1 MSRKTLAPIPTSLT
15 LSALMLASSAFA
27 ADPPAKPADGA
38 SPDINRAGSSDTTL
52 DQVTVQGQRDPK
64 LSSPKQVKPVL
75 DTPQTI
81 TVITAET
88 LKEQGASTLV
98 QALKN
103 TPGISM
109 LAGEG
114 GTGGA
119 PGDSATIRGFNARK
133 DIFIDGVRDFGSYA
147 RDPFNLDQ
155 VEIVKG
161 PSSFLGGRGSTGG
174 AINLVTK
181 QAQRET
187 FYAGVVSGGT
197 DAYRRLTLDVNQ
209 SLESVDPRLKDAA
222 FRINAVGFEANT
234 PGRDYVK
241 NERMGVAPTLTF
253 GLGSPTQVTVGFF
266 HLDQDDLPDFG
277 IPFVPICQ
285 QRRPRRRRLRQQGGT
300 GQLQQLLRPGQ
311 SRPRERLHQH
321 RLGGREAR
329 FRQRHRPQQPHAIR
343 FDLSRLDPL
352 GAALRQ
358 HDHHR
363 HQPRAAVA
371 RRDRHGHHQP
381 DRRHLQVHHRDG
393 EALGRGRPRDRER
406 ELARLRTRRLRSGHI
421 AGNFG
426 AAEHGH
432 GSVSTFPT
440 TDLFN
445 PDPFQ
450 PYSYSVQRTGA
461 FTYNAAHSQAIY
473 AFDTLD
479 LDDRWS
485 VMGGLRWDRFH
496 DDANATTSD
505 FTKNVLTSF
514 TRTDKMLSW
523 RASVSYKPAKNGSI
537 YVSSGTSFNP
547 SAEGLTLAAA
557 ANSLNSQNV
566 GPEKNISYEVGTK
579 WNLFDEKLL
588 VTAALFRTEKTNA
601 RTEDPANPNDFVTL
615 NGKARVQGL
624 ELGATGKLTREWGVQ
639 AGYAYMDGKIV
650 SSANPLEVNQPLSS
664 APRNSGNL
672 WTTYSFPSHVD
683 IGAGA
688 TYVGKRVVN
697 TTATRYVDGYAT
709 FDAMAAYRV
718 NSRFTVRLNI
728 YNLTDK
734 RYVLD
739 MYNTGSS
746 GHVIPGSTRSAVL
759 AGEFM
764 F

>member
-1 MSRKTLAPIPTSLT
+1 MSPKTLAPIPTSLT

-38 SPDINRAGSSDTTL
+38 STDTKRTGSSDTTL

-64 LSSPKQVKPVL
+64 LSSPKQVKPLL

-181 QAQRET
+181 QAQREN
-187 FYAGVVSGGT
+187 FYAGAVSGGT

-209 SLESVDPRLKDAA
+209 SLESLDPRLKDAA

-241 NERMGVAPTLTF
+241 NERVGIAPTLSF

-277 IPFVPICQ
+277 IPFVPI
-285 QRRPRRRRLRQQGGT
+285 GNNAV
-300 GQLQQLLRPGQ
+300 PGVAGYGNKVAPVNY
-311 SRPRERLHQH
+311 SNFYGLVNR
-321 RLGGREAR
+321 
-329 FRQRHRPQQPHAIR
+329 
-343 FDLSRLDPL
+343 
-352 GAALRQ
+352 
-358 HDHHR
+358 DHEN
-363 HQPRAAVA
+363 VY
-371 RRDRHGHHQP
+371 
-381 DRRHLQVHHRDG
+381 
-393 EALGRGRPRDRER
+393 
-406 ELARLRTRRLRSGHI
+406 TNI
-421 AGNFG
+421 
-426 AAEHGH
+426 
-432 GSVSTFPT
+432 GSVAVKHDFGNGIVLNNHTQYGLTYRDSILSAPRFANTTTTAINHELQSLDETDTGITNQTDVTFKFITGTMKHAVVAGLEIARESSRVYARGAYDPGKSPATSAPLSTATIPFPFPT

-461 FTYNAAHSQAIY
+461 YTYNAAHSQALY
-473 AFDTLD
+473 AFDTVD
-479 LDDRWS
+479 LDERWS

-496 DDANATTSD
+496 DDASSISSD
-505 FTKNVLTSF
+505 LTKNVLTSF

-547 SAEGLTLAAA
+547 SAESLTLAAA
-557 ANSLNSQNV
+557 ANSVNSQNV
-566 GPEKNISYEVGTK
+566 GPEKNISYEIGTK
-579 WNLFDEKLL
+579 WNLLDEKLL

-624 ELGATGKLTREWGVQ
+624 ELGATGKLTREWGIQ
-639 AGYAYMDGKIV
+639 AGYAYLDSEIV

-664 APRNSGNL
+664 APKNSGNL

-718 NSRFTVRLNI
+718 NTRFTVRLNV